1 MLYTVSKQ
9 SNFIQRD
16 LDYFKNT
23 FDNRHVFLH
32 KLLKK
37 YTKDDIAFVE
47 CNSLLSDCLSY
58 IKKNKLTSKY
68 KKVIVYMSELYWDT
82 INSSSVINSL
92 LDNNILV

>member
-37 YTKDDIAFVE
+37 YTKDDIV
-47 CNSLLSDCLSY
+47 
-58 IKKNKLTSKY
+58 KLVKHFE
-68 KKVIVYMSELYWDT
+68 K
-82 INSSSVINSL
+82 
-92 LDNNILV
+92 